1 MLRIL
6 GFILAFYVV
15 CFAIADTVLYGG
27 YYRRIVLQEAN
38 YRAYRITFEA
48 RHQLDKVGIWAHS
61 ANIAVPSRAD
71 DGR

>member
-15 CFAIADTVLYGG
+15 CFAIADTVWYGG
-27 YYRRIVLQEAN
+27 YYRRIVFQEAH
-38 YRAYRITFEA
+38 YRAYRVTVEV
-48 RHQLDKVGIWAHS
+48 RYQLDKVGIWAHS

-71 DGR
+71 DRR